1 MGRHE
6 QGGERYEFLRG
17 SAGDFEE
24 VSLHVYL
31 VFGHDDCDGC
41 AGWGWACGGA
51 GALRLAD

>member
-24 VSLHVYL
+24 VSLYFYL

-41 AGWGWACGGA
+41 AGWRWACGGA